1 MTRVSNAS
9 SNEQLLPTNKNF
21 NGEENGKELNGTA
34 IEKNG
39 EKLTENEQ
47 MMKLQRTKSAR
58 IAK

>member
-1 MTRVSNAS
+1 MTRVSNAF

-21 NGEENGKELNGTA
+21 NREENGKELNGTA

-47 MMKLQRTKSAR
+47 MTKLQRTKSAR
-58 IAK
+58 ITK